1 MPRPKIKLPY
11 SWLEKLI
18 QILSFVALLGL
29 IVLTAFSIIHLPER
43 IPTHF
48 NASGLPDGWGGKGA
62 LLMLPIIAVILY
74 VAITIIERFSW
85 AYNYA
90 GIEINEKNAD
100 YLYRLGRQ
108 MLEWVKLILITD
120 FLYLQWQT
128 TLVARNLS
136 TGLGSWFMPV
146 FLLALFGGI
155 GFSIHK
161 MVRHQ

>member
-90 GIEINEKNAD
+90 GIEITEKNAD

-108 MLEWVKLILITD
+108 TLEWVKLIIITD

-128 TLVARNLS
+128 TQVARNLS

>member
-90 GIEINEKNAD
+90 GIEITEENAA

-108 MLEWVKLILITD
+108 MLEWVKLIIITD